1 MKYIITEDQ
10 KKFLRRIGSVEQN
23 IDSFMDHT
31 YTFLQG
37 TDKVTRLYDKN
48 VESFIDLVGMGLSS
62 MIMRDSNL
70 EGDERIIVRNRLQRY
85 ITTEYRDR
93 IKDYYLQRNKSYDNL
108 NESSTFLRRRFTN
121 EDLKLIVDYVKDMI
135 DGGVSVESATY
146 DGIIRDFIKNKRF
159 SDIDEFGT
167 EQSYWDSYLKYEKA
181 LDNYVKTKLG
191 LDWDPSLKEGFFI
204 LHFARVLLYTL
215 QNTTPLFI

>member
-1 MKYIITEDQ
+1 MKYIITENQ
-10 KKFLRRIGSVEQN
+10 KKFLRRIGAVEQQ

-31 YTFLQG
+31 YEFLQG

-181 LDNYVKTKLG
+181 LDSYVKTKLG
-191 LDWDPSLKEGFFI
+191 LD
-204 LHFARVLLYTL
+204 
-215 QNTTPLFI
+215 

>member
-10 KKFLRRIGSVEQN
+10 KKFLRRIGAVEQD

-108 NESSTFLRRRFTN
+108 NESSTSTFLKRRFTN

-135 DGGVSVESATY
+135 DGGVNVESATY

-159 SDIDEFGT
+159 SDIDEFGDD
-167 EQSYWDSYLKYEKA
+167 QSYWDSYLKYEKA
-181 LDNYVKTKLG
+181 LDSYVKTKLG
-191 LDWDPSLKEGFFI
+191 LD
-204 LHFARVLLYTL
+204 
-215 QNTTPLFI
+215 

>member
-10 KKFLRRIGSVEQN
+10 KKFLRRIGTVEQD

-85 ITTEYRDR
+85 ITTEYRDK

-191 LDWDPSLKEGFFI
+191 LD
-204 LHFARVLLYTL
+204 
-215 QNTTPLFI
+215 

>member
-10 KKFLRRIGSVEQN
+10 KKFLRRIGAVEQD

-191 LDWDPSLKEGFFI
+191 L
-204 LHFARVLLYTL
+204 V
-215 QNTTPLFI
+215 

>member
-10 KKFLRRIGSVEQN
+10 KKFLRRIGTVEQD

-31 YTFLQG
+31 YEFLQG

-191 LDWDPSLKEGFFI
+191 LD
-204 LHFARVLLYTL
+204 
-215 QNTTPLFI
+215 

>member
-10 KKFLRRIGSVEQN
+10 KKFLRRIGAVEQD

-108 NESSTFLRRRFTN
+108 NESSTSTFLRRRFTN

-191 LDWDPSLKEGFFI
+191 LD
-204 LHFARVLLYTL
+204 
-215 QNTTPLFI
+215 

>member
-10 KKFLRRIGSVEQN
+10 KKFLRRIGAVEQD

-48 VESFIDLVGMGLSS
+48 VESFIDLVGMSLSS

-70 EGDERIIVRNRLQRY
+70 EGDERIIIRNRIQRY

-191 LDWDPSLKEGFFI
+191 LD
-204 LHFARVLLYTL
+204 
-215 QNTTPLFI
+215 

>member
-10 KKFLRRIGSVEQN
+10 KKFLRRIGTVEQD

-70 EGDERIIVRNRLQRY
+70 EGDERIIVRNRIQRY

-191 LDWDPSLKEGFFI
+191 LD
-204 LHFARVLLYTL
+204 
-215 QNTTPLFI
+215 

>member
-10 KKFLRRIGSVEQN
+10 KKFLRRIGAVEQD

-108 NESSTFLRRRFTN
+108 NESSTFLRRRFTT

-181 LDNYVKTKLG
+181 LDSYVKTKLG
-191 LDWDPSLKEGFFI
+191 LD
-204 LHFARVLLYTL
+204 
-215 QNTTPLFI
+215 

>member
-1 MKYIITEDQ
+1 MKYIITENQ
-10 KKFLRRIGSVEQN
+10 KKFLRRIGAVEQD

-31 YTFLQG
+31 YEFLQG

-181 LDNYVKTKLG
+181 LDSYVKTKLG
-191 LDWDPSLKEGFFI
+191 LD
-204 LHFARVLLYTL
+204 
-215 QNTTPLFI
+215 

>member
-10 KKFLRRIGSVEQN
+10 KKFLRRIGAVEQQ

-31 YTFLQG
+31 YEFLQG

-108 NESSTFLRRRFTN
+108 NESSTSTFLKRRFTN

-191 LDWDPSLKEGFFI
+191 LD
-204 LHFARVLLYTL
+204 
-215 QNTTPLFI
+215 

>member
-1 MKYIITEDQ
+1 MKYIITENQ
-10 KKFLRRIGSVEQN
+10 KKFLRRIGTVEQD

-31 YTFLQG
+31 YEFLQG

-70 EGDERIIVRNRLQRY
+70 EGDERIIVRNRIQRY

-108 NESSTFLRRRFTN
+108 NENEYYIRRR
-121 EDLKLIVDYVKDMI
+121 LKLIDELIDKNIDEVEEEGTLFEDDYDFANNIINWVVQDMK
-135 DGGVSVESATY
+135 VP
-146 DGIIRDFIKNKRF
+146 N
-159 SDIDEFGT
+159 DIDEYEIINFIKDEFGDYIL
-167 EQSYWDSYLKYEKA
+167 SRFDSE
-181 LDNYVKTKLG
+181 DEED
-191 LDWDPSLKEGFFI
+191 DWDDEDDDDD
-204 LHFARVLLYTL
+204 
-215 QNTTPLFI
+215 NED

>member
-10 KKFLRRIGSVEQN
+10 KKFLRRIGAVEQD

-181 LDNYVKTKLG
+181 LDSYVKTKLG
-191 LDWDPSLKEGFFI
+191 LD
-204 LHFARVLLYTL
+204 
-215 QNTTPLFI
+215 

>member
-10 KKFLRRIGSVEQN
+10 KKFLRRIGTVEQD

-31 YTFLQG
+31 YEFLQG

-181 LDNYVKTKLG
+181 LDSYVKTKLG
-191 LDWDPSLKEGFFI
+191 L
-204 LHFARVLLYTL
+204 V
-215 QNTTPLFI
+215 

>member
-10 KKFLRRIGSVEQN
+10 KKFLRRIGAVEQD

-191 LDWDPSLKEGFFI
+191 LD
-204 LHFARVLLYTL
+204 
-215 QNTTPLFI
+215 

>member
-10 KKFLRRIGSVEQN
+10 KKFLRRIGAVEQD

-108 NESSTFLRRRFTN
+108 NESSTFLRRRFTT

-191 LDWDPSLKEGFFI
+191 LD
-204 LHFARVLLYTL
+204 
-215 QNTTPLFI
+215 

>member
-10 KKFLRRIGSVEQN
+10 KKFLRRIGTVEQD

-31 YTFLQG
+31 YEFLQG

-70 EGDERIIVRNRLQRY
+70 EGDERIIVRNRIQRY

-191 LDWDPSLKEGFFI
+191 LD
-204 LHFARVLLYTL
+204 
-215 QNTTPLFI
+215 

>member
-10 KKFLRRIGSVEQN
+10 KKFLRRIGTVEQD

-181 LDNYVKTKLG
+181 LDSYVKTKLG
-191 LDWDPSLKEGFFI
+191 LD
-204 LHFARVLLYTL
+204 
-215 QNTTPLFI
+215 

>member
-1 MKYIITEDQ
+1 MKYIITENQ
-10 KKFLRRIGSVEQN
+10 KKFLRRIGAVEQQ

-31 YTFLQG
+31 YEFLQG

-48 VESFIDLVGMGLSS
+48 VESFIDLVGMSLSS

-70 EGDERIIVRNRLQRY
+70 EGDERIIIRNRIQRY

-191 LDWDPSLKEGFFI
+191 LD
-204 LHFARVLLYTL
+204 
-215 QNTTPLFI
+215 

>member
-10 KKFLRRIGSVEQN
+10 KKFLRRIGAVEQD

-108 NESSTFLRRRFTN
+108 NESSTFLRRRFTT

-167 EQSYWDSYLKYEKA
+167 EQSYWDSYLKYETA

-191 LDWDPSLKEGFFI
+191 L
-204 LHFARVLLYTL
+204 V
-215 QNTTPLFI
+215 